1 MITLIVP
8 DMTCGGCAKA
18 VTNIVK
24 TANPAAAVDIDVA
37 TKKVTISNADDE
49 NAIREALADGGFPAQ

>member
-24 TANPAAAVDIDVA
+24 AVQPEASLDIDVA
-37 TKKVTISNADDE
+37 TKKVTITNANDE
-49 NAIREALADGGFPAQ
+49 NAIRAALTEGGFPAQ